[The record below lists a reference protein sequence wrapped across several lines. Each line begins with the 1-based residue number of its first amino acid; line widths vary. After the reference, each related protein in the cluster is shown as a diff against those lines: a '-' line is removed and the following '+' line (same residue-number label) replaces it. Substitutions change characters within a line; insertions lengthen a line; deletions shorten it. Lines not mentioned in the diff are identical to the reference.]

1 MGVML
6 VLKGVTFGLQREKF
20 LVRLSRRYDDVYDED
35 LPGLL
40 CVKSKF
46 WDKGMGDVLAFI
58 RRRTAEGD
66 WLWLESKAVSYVSQ
80 PVPGIILHESK
91 VQDETTAQELNRITR
106 ITAIVVQA
114 VEAAKMNVTAS
125 GEATVAT
132 LEEST
137 HDHREA
143 VGGIDT
149 KELLEHLTGT
159 GGAPPTKL
167 EQEMLEKIA
176 QQLDPSSDKRG
187 RSDGKKESFDP
198 FSMMESVREG
208 VRLDLG
214 LSQLRQSEVKM
225 IALVLSGKVSVDE
238 VCPLVLTAVR
248 NGQPIEN
255 GLELCAA
262 NAVSRSQ
269 KSKKPMSRLDALL
282 QEGQIPSS
290 IMVPPPISVLNLSYT
305 YVGNR
310 GIELLS
316 EVIHA
321 DQSALKTI
329 DVSFCGIDEK
339 GFVSLAKALQKR
351 KRKGVR
357 SLKGLLLSGN
367 YISSRS
373 ATEIGMALSPVTS
386 RPRVRRRTYSKGGSR
401 GGNDSDDEEDD
412 SESDEDGDF
421 DSPSGGKKGKSEDGG
436 GAPVNNVNK
445 GQGIELLHLSST
457 SISPEAMNH
466 LLHRLGPLCPIRE
479 LNLSSNKLEADG
491 TSVLVDFLQ
500 GSKASGSKSKRPGA
514 CAPQVVMPHLDRLDL
529 SNNNLGDDG
538 CNKLTRAIA
547 QRTKSNFVELK
558 LSLNEITGSGIETMM
573 NKLLQHNLV
582 SLSLDKNSIGDQGCQ
597 LVAASLQS
605 MKCLARLNLGFN
617 QIGSRGIGSLMRSLV
632 ACESITYLELSGN
645 VLKISGAVALAFT
658 LAQHPRLE
666 ELDLDDCC
674 LGQAAQCHIVAGIIS
689 NRWVP
694 MKRLNGFSVGPPLV
708 EIGALEEYAQSLSNE
723 ECFRIRKDEQMK
735 TILQWMES
743 NRVAKRKGASPSG
756 LPSADTNDFLSPD
769 YVSSMNEAQGTP
781 SQNAYLR
788 LLGWLSRIPFD
799 EDELSSLQKYFYDV
813 DSGDGDK
820 DGVNL
825 KLRGDLLAALDSDVA
840 HEIRDEIPLFEGCIK
855 GSVGL
860 DLNEAGCVRP
870 SSSWGS
876 LKGDFS
882 EKMPTVIEVK
892 DDDSDMS
899 DGMDDSKPSSKDYAR
914 RKLKTRDSLGS
925 MGSLDGSSVMSES
938 NLNQDGSESGR
949 STGSYSSIRGRRNA
963 AKKPRITMF
972 PMFKAKLEELKG
984 TAAEMIELEED
995 PDQQEVI
1002 LTQYAEASLTILRQL
1017 RYHCMNSGL
1026 DGWRHGG
1033 LKRKVLIVD
1042 DSNVTRKLVSR
1053 AFEKANFIVDTAAD
1067 GAEGVEKLKKSIY
1080 DIAFMDIDMPV
1091 MNGFEATKKLRQWED
1106 KFRPGARQPICA
1118 LTAAYVDDFERSQLM
1133 KFKDA
1138 GLDVME
1144 SKPCNLPRLFKVV
1157 DDVSPMF
1164 SDLSISVIHES
1175 TNSVNAR

>member
-1 MGVML
+1 
-6 VLKGVTFGLQREKF
+6 
-20 LVRLSRRYDDVYDED
+20 
-35 LPGLL
+35 
-40 CVKSKF
+40 
-46 WDKGMGDVLAFI
+46 
-58 RRRTAEGD
+58 
-66 WLWLESKAVSYVSQ
+66 
-80 PVPGIILHESK
+80 
-91 VQDETTAQELNRITR
+91 
-106 ITAIVVQA
+106 
-114 VEAAKMNVTAS
+114 
-125 GEATVAT
+125 
-132 LEEST
+132 
-137 HDHREA
+137 
-143 VGGIDT
+143 
-149 KELLEHLTGT
+149 
-159 GGAPPTKL
+159 
-167 EQEMLEKIA
+167 MLEKIV

-248 NGQPIEN
+248 NGQPIEH

-262 NAVSRSQ
+262 DAISRSQ
-269 KSKKPMSRLDALL
+269 RSKKPMSRLDALL
-282 QEGQIPSS
+282 QEDQIPSS
-290 IMVPPPISVLNLSYT
+290 VVVPPPISVLNLSYT
-305 YVGNR
+305 YIGNR

-321 DQSALKTI
+321 DQSTLKTI

-386 RPRVRRRTYSKGGSR
+386 RPRVRRRTYSKGGGR
-401 GGNDSDDEEDD
+401 GGNETDDEEDD
-412 SESDEDGDF
+412 SESDEDDDF
-421 DSPSGGKKGKSEDGG
+421 DSPSGTKKGKSEDGG
-436 GAPVNNVNK
+436 GAPLNNVGK

-466 LLHRLGPLCPIRE
+466 LLYRLGPLCPIRE

-500 GSKASGSKSKRPGA
+500 GSKASSSKSKRPGA
-514 CAPQVVMPHLDRLDL
+514 CAPQIVMPHLDRLDL

-694 MKRLNGFSVGPPLV
+694 MKRLNGFAVGPPMV
-708 EIGALEEYAQSLSNE
+708 EIGALEEYAQSFSNE

-743 NRVAKRKGASPSG
+743 NRVAKQQGASPSG
-756 LPSADTNDFLSPD
+756 LPNTDANDFLSPD

-840 HEIRDEIPLFEGCIK
+840 HEIRDEIPVFEGCIK

-860 DLNEAGCVRP
+860 DLHEAGCVRP
-870 SSSWGS
+870 ASSWS
-876 LKGDFS
+876 ILTGDFS
-882 EKMPTVIEVK
+882 EEMPAVMEVK
-892 DDDSDMS
+892 DDDSDGDDDMV
-899 DGMDDSKPSSKDYAR
+899 DSKPSSKNYAR
-914 RKLKTRDSLGS
+914 RKMKQMDSLGS
-925 MGSLDGSSVMSES
+925 MGSMDASSVISDS
-938 NLNQDGSESGR
+938 NQNQEGSGSELSV
-949 STGSYSSIRGRRNA
+949 GSYSSIRGRRNA

-972 PMFKAKLEELKG
+972 PMFKAKLEELKA

-1133 KFKDA
+1133 KFKEA

-1175 TNSVNAR
+1175 ANSIKT

>member
-1 MGVML
+1 L
-6 VLKGVTFGLQREKF
+6 
-20 LVRLSRRYDDVYDED
+20 
-35 LPGLL
+35 
-40 CVKSKF
+40 
-46 WDKGMGDVLAFI
+46 
-58 RRRTAEGD
+58 
-66 WLWLESKAVSYVSQ
+66 LESKAVSYVSQ
-80 PVPGIILHESK
+80 PVPGIILHESM
-91 VQDETTAQELNRITR
+91 VEDEATMMAYELNRITR

-114 VEAAKMNVTAS
+114 VEAAKLSATRT
-125 GEATVAT
+125 GEATVASMEQGT
-132 LEEST
+132 NQKEEGDPET
-137 HDHREA
+137 RQ
-143 VGGIDT
+143 
-149 KELLEHLTGT
+149 LLEQIRRNSGQSSI
-159 GGAPPTKL
+159 

-176 QQLDPSSDKRG
+176 QQLGPSTDRREK
-187 RSDGKKESFDP
+187 SDGKKEAFDP
-198 FSMMESVREG
+198 FSMMEAVREG
-208 VRLDLG
+208 IRLDLG
-214 LSQLRQSEVKM
+214 LTQLTKSEMKL
-225 IALVLSGKVSVDE
+225 IAVVLTGKLSVEE
-238 VCPLVLTAVR
+238 VCPLVLAAIR
-248 NGQPIEN
+248 SGQP
-255 GLELCAA
+255 LEHALDILTSDRRGQAA
-262 NAVSRSQ
+262 GQPA
-269 KSKKPMSRLDALL
+269 SRLDALFAEDPAL
-282 QEGQIPSS
+282 KPL
-290 IMVPPPISVLNLSYT
+290 PPAISVVNLSYT
-305 YVGNR
+305 YIGNR
-310 GIELLS
+310 GIEMLAD
-316 EVIHA
+316 VITA
-321 DQSALKTI
+321 DRSTLKTL
-329 DVSFCGIDEK
+329 DVSFCGIEEK
-339 GFVSLAKALQKR
+339 GFITLAKALQKR

-367 YISSRS
+367 YISNRS
-373 ATEIGMALSPVTS
+373 ATELGMALSPVTT
-386 RPRVRRRTYSKGGSR
+386 RPRVRRRTYSRGGTKGG
-401 GGNDSDDEEDD
+401 NETDDEEESGDD
-412 SESDEDGDF
+412 SDEDADF
-421 DSPSGGKKGKSEDGG
+421 DSPGKAKKASGAESGDDDEEVITANTG
-436 GAPVNNVNK
+436 K
-445 GQGIELLHLSST
+445 GQGLELLHLSST
-457 SISPEAMNH
+457 SLSPDAMKY
-466 LLHRLGPLCPIRE
+466 LLTRLGALCPIQE
-479 LNLSSNKLEADG
+479 LNLSSNKLGPEG
-491 TSVLVDFLQ
+491 TDVLVEFLQ
-500 GSKASGSKSKRPGA
+500 GSSKAPSKRPGMS
-514 CAPQVVMPHLDRLDL
+514 APQAVMPHLDRLDL

-547 QRTKSNFVELK
+547 KRTKSNFVELK
-558 LSLNEITGSGIETMM
+558 LSLNDITGSGIETMM

-605 MKCLARLNLGFN
+605 MKSLCRLNLGFN

-694 MKRLNGFSVGPPLV
+694 MKRLNGFAVGPPMV
-708 EIGALEEYAQSLSNE
+708 EIGSLDEYAQGLSNE

-743 NRVAKRKGASPSG
+743 NRAAKMKGANLNPNV
-756 LPSADTNDFLSPD
+756 ADTSNFLTPD
-769 YVSSMNEAQGTP
+769 YVSSINEVHGAP

-813 DSGDGDK
+813 DTGDGDK
-820 DGVNL
+820 EGYVNL

-840 HEIRDEIPLFEGCIK
+840 HEIRDEIPVFEGCII

-860 DLNEAGCVRP
+860 DLHEAGCVRRD
-870 SSSWGS
+870 SSWS
-876 LKGDFS
+876 ALRGDFT
-882 EKMPTVIEVK
+882 EKMPALKMEG
-892 DDDSDMS
+892 DDDDDDHTNSMDDTKTSQDDDKNYSRRNS
-899 DGMDDSKPSSKDYAR
+899 DGKKSPSSQ
-914 RKLKTRDSLGS
+914 S
-925 MGSLDGSSVMSES
+925 MNSIQSGSSNYNS
-938 NLNQDGSESGR
+938 GSDISL
-949 STGSYSSIRGRRNA
+949 SSRRERRGH
-963 AKKPRITMF
+963 KKARITMF
-972 PMFKAKLEELKG
+972 PMFKAKLEELKA

-1053 AFEKANFIVDTAAD
+1053 AFEKANFIVDTAAN
-1067 GAEGVEKLKKSIY
+1067 GAEGVEKLKQSIY

-1106 KFRPGARQPICA
+1106 RFRPGARQPICA

-1133 KFKDA
+1133 KFKEA

-1144 SKPCNLPRLFKVV
+1144 SKPCNIPRLFKVV

-1164 SDLSISVIHES
+1164 SDLTISIQHG
-1175 TNSVNAR
+1175 